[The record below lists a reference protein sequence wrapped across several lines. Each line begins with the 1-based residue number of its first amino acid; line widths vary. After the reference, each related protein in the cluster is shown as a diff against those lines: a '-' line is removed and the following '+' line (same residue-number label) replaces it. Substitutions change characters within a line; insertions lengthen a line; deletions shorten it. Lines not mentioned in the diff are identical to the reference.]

1 MKRTYFDDFPATLPL
16 LDGPEWDAAVAK
28 ALALIATQPDAEV
41 LADALGVT
49 P

>member
-28 ALALIATQPDAEV
+28 ARALIAKQSDADT
-41 LADALGVT
+41 LADALGVA